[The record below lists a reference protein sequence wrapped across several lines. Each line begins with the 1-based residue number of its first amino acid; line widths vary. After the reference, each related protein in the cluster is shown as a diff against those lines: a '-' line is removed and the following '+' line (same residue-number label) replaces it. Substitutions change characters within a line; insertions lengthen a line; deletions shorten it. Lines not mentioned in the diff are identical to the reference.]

1 MGEASLRLV
10 ILSDIRSFCLLIIL
24 LPALEEQLVAS
35 RRETEEAHLW
45 EFLLME
51 DHERVVVL
59 GI

>member
-1 MGEASLRLV
+1 MGEGSLRLA
-10 ILSDIRSFCLLIIL
+10 ILSDICSFCLLIIL

-35 RRETEEAHLW
+35 RRETEEAHLR

-51 DHERVVVL
+51 DHKWVVVV